1 MCGRYYIAEDDQ
13 AEELRQIIDL
23 INRKYNGGGAVKTSG
38 EIFPSETVPVI
49 ATSRAQKIMPFA
61 MEWGYSTADGNRMIN
76 ARSETAAQKPTFMD
90 GMLHRRCII
99 PASWYFEWNRSEK
112 GKPKYAIG
120 IDQKNVIYM
129 AGIYRFEHD
138 RPVFSIMTREPAE
151 SIRFI
156 HNRMPVIIPREAVR
170 DWLNTSYKADEILRS
185 AALNVSHK
193 LA

>member
-13 AEELRQIIDL
+13 AEELRQIIDS
-23 INRKYNGGGAVKTSG
+23 INCKYNGDGAVKTSG

-49 ATSRAQKIMPFA
+49 ATSKAQKIMPFA
-61 MEWGYSTADGNRMIN
+61 MEWGYSTADGNRLIN

-99 PASWYFEWNRSEK
+99 PASWYFEWNRNEK

-138 RPVFSIMTREPAE
+138 RPVFSILTREPAE

-156 HNRMPVIIPREAVR
+156 HNRMPVILPREAVR

>member
-13 AEELRQIIDL
+13 AEELRQIIDS
-23 INRKYNGGGAVKTSG
+23 INRKYNGDGAVKTSG

-49 ATSRAQKIMPFA
+49 ATSKAQKIMPFA
-61 MEWGYSTADGNRMIN
+61 MEWGYSTADGNRLIN

-99 PASWYFEWNRSEK
+99 PASWYFEWNRNEK

-138 RPVFSIMTREPAE
+138 RPVFSILTREPAE

-156 HNRMPVIIPREAVR
+156 HNRMPVILPREAVR

>member
-13 AEELRQIIDL
+13 AEELRQIIDS
-23 INRKYNGGGAVKTSG
+23 INRKYNGDGAVKTSG

-49 ATSRAQKIMPFA
+49 ATSKAQKIMPFA
-61 MEWGYSTADGNRMIN
+61 MEWGYSTADGNRLIN

-112 GKPKYAIG
+112 GKPKYAID

-138 RPVFSIMTREPAE
+138 RPVFSILTREPAE

-156 HNRMPVIIPREAVR
+156 HNRMPVILPREAVR
-170 DWLNTSYKADEILRS
+170 DWLNTRYKADEILRS
-185 AALNVSHK
+185 AALNVSHR

>member
-13 AEELRQIIDL
+13 AEELRQIIDS
-23 INRKYNGGGAVKTSG
+23 INRKYNGDGAVKTSG

-49 ATSRAQKIMPFA
+49 ATSKVQKIMPFA
-61 MEWGYSTADGNRMIN
+61 MEWGYSTADGNRLIN

-138 RPVFSIMTREPAE
+138 RPVFSILTREPAE

-156 HNRMPVIIPREAVR
+156 HNRMPVILPREAVR

-185 AALNVSHK
+185 AALNVSHR

>member
-13 AEELRQIIDL
+13 AEELRQIIDS
-23 INRKYNGGGAVKTSG
+23 INRKYNGDGAVKTSG
-38 EIFPSETVPVI
+38 EIFPSEAVPVI
-49 ATSRAQKIMPFA
+49 ATSKTQKIMPFA
-61 MEWGYSTADGNRMIN
+61 MEWGYSTADGNRLIN

-99 PASWYFEWNRSEK
+99 PASWYFEWNRNEK

-138 RPVFSIMTREPAE
+138 RPVFSILTREPAE

-156 HNRMPVIIPREAVR
+156 HNRMPVILPREAVR

>member
-13 AEELRQIIDL
+13 AEELRQIIDS
-23 INRKYNGGGAVKTSG
+23 INRKYNGDGAVKTSG

-49 ATSRAQKIMPFA
+49 ATSKAQKIMPFA
-61 MEWGYSTADGNRMIN
+61 MEWGYSTADGNRLIN

-138 RPVFSIMTREPAE
+138 RPVFSILTREPAE

-156 HNRMPVIIPREAVR
+156 HNRMPVILPREAVR

-185 AALNVSHK
+185 AALNVSHR

>member
-13 AEELRQIIDL
+13 AEELRQIIDS
-23 INRKYNGGGAVKTSG
+23 INRKYNGDGAVKTSG

-49 ATSRAQKIMPFA
+49 ATSKPQKIMPFA
-61 MEWGYSTADGNRMIN
+61 MEWGYSTADGNRLIN

-138 RPVFSIMTREPAE
+138 RPVFSILTREPAE

-156 HNRMPVIIPREAVR
+156 HNRMPVILPREAVR
-170 DWLNTSYKADEILRS
+170 DWLNTRYKADEILRS
-185 AALNVSHK
+185 AALNVSHR

>member
-13 AEELRQIIDL
+13 AEELRQIIDS
-23 INRKYNGGGAVKTSG
+23 INRKYNGDGAVKTSG

-49 ATSRAQKIMPFA
+49 ATSKAQKIMPFA
-61 MEWGYSTADGNRMIN
+61 MEWGYSTADGNRLIN
-76 ARSETAAQKPTFMD
+76 ARNETAAQKPTFMD

-138 RPVFSIMTREPAE
+138 RPVFSILTREPAE

-156 HNRMPVIIPREAVR
+156 HNRMPVILPREAVR
-170 DWLNTSYKADEILRS
+170 DWLNTRYKADEILRS
-185 AALNVSHK
+185 AALNVSHR

>member
-13 AEELRQIIDL
+13 AEELRQIIDS
-23 INRKYNGGGAVKTSG
+23 INRKYNGDGAVKTSG

-49 ATSRAQKIMPFA
+49 ATSKAQKIMPFA
-61 MEWGYSTADGNRMIN
+61 MEWGYSTADGNRLIN

-99 PASWYFEWNRSEK
+99 PASWYFEWNRNEK

-138 RPVFSIMTREPAE
+138 RPVFSILTREPAE

-156 HNRMPVIIPREAVR
+156 HNRMPVILPREAVR

-185 AALNVSHK
+185 AALNVSHR

>member
-1 MCGRYYIAEDDQ
+1 MCGRYYIAEEDQ

-23 INRKYNGGGAVKTSG
+23 INRKYNGDGAVKTSG

-49 ATSRAQKIMPFA
+49 ATSKAQKIMPFA
-61 MEWGYSTADGNRMIN
+61 MEWGYSTADGNRLIN

-112 GKPKYAIG
+112 GKSKYAIG

-138 RPVFSIMTREPAE
+138 RPVFSILTREPAE

-156 HNRMPVIIPREAVR
+156 HNRMPVILPREAVR

-185 AALNVSHK
+185 AALNVSHR

>member
-13 AEELRQIIDL
+13 AEELRQIIDS
-23 INRKYNGGGAVKTSG
+23 INRKYNGDGAVKTSG

-49 ATSRAQKIMPFA
+49 ATSKAQKIMPFA
-61 MEWGYSTADGNRMIN
+61 MEWGYSTADGNRLIN
-76 ARSETAAQKPTFMD
+76 ARSETAAQKPTVMD

-138 RPVFSIMTREPAE
+138 RPVFSILTREPAE

-156 HNRMPVIIPREAVR
+156 HNRMPVILPREAVR
-170 DWLNTSYKADEILRS
+170 DWLNTRYKADEILRS
-185 AALNVSHK
+185 AALNVSHR